1 MVNQVQE
8 NVLNITNH
16 QGYAYQNYKEVSPH
30 TYQNDYLAIIFLKTM
45 RNNKFCQGY
54 REKRT
59 LLGIPGGN
67 LNAAAP
73 MKNSMEIPQKIK
85 MEYSHY
91 VKSY

>member
-1 MVNQVQE
+1 
-8 NVLNITNH
+8 
-16 QGYAYQNYKEVSPH
+16 
-30 TYQNDYLAIIFLKTM
+30 M

-73 MKNSMEIPQKIK
+73 MKNNMEIPQKIK
-85 MEYSHY
+85 MEYSHC
-91 VKSY
+91 VKSYWGFSENSKEYYHMIQQSQLWEYTQTRL

>member
-1 MVNQVQE
+1 MC
-8 NVLNITNH
+8 
-16 QGYAYQNYKEVSPH
+16 
-30 TYQNDYLAIIFLKTM
+30 LKMM

-54 REKRT
+54 SEKGT
-59 LLGIPGGN
+59 LLGIPDGN